1 MTTRTQSKASQLNK
15 SHAVRKSSR
24 THADTKEIFSF
35 TEFTNYKA
43 GTDVSEFRLP

>member
-24 THADTKEIFSF
+24 THADIKEIFSRRPPHKPPK
-35 TEFTNYKA
+35 NKK
-43 GTDVSEFRLP
+43 GSEKSK

>member
-24 THADTKEIFSF
+24 THADTNGPMSRFS
-35 TEFTNYKA
+35 T
-43 GTDVSEFRLP
+43 S